1 MYKPTEPIRCPKCG
15 TIVKVDL
22 SKILTS
28 NPPCYEWTCPNCGEK
43 GNTKHGDI
51 ITFENQIGRE
61 TYQTKR
67 ATLPYIQKVGEPDP
81 GVGVTTTNGTGD
93 GYNTI
98 NAVPSICSPMTEC
111 EICGEEFKFDS
122 RSYICPKCREA
133 VVKLRERGDSTA
145 NTMPTDNKS
154 TANAMPAG
162 NKSTVTDPKST
173 ACNIPAPKWIP
184 QGWECPKCGAI
195 LAPHQ
200 SFCPFCSKKES
211 DWITTVG
218 TGTQPFYGEWTN
230 KDNLTPP
237 SGQYTNPNPSTTI
250 SLGDKL
256 KVPNSCTLTFATPC
270 DNIKATL

>member
-1 MYKPTEPIRCPKCG
+1 MYKLAKPIR
-15 TIVKVDL
+15 
-22 SKILTS
+22 
-28 NPPCYEWTCPNCGEK
+28 CPNCGEIVQVDTSMILTSYPPQYK
-43 GNTKHGDI
+43 WECPKCGRTGTVGSKDDI
-51 ITFENQIGRE
+51 ITFENQTPIR
-61 TYQTKR
+61 
-67 ATLPYIQKVGEPDP
+67 TLPYIQKVGEPDP
-81 GVGVTTTNGTGD
+81 GVGATTTNATGD

-133 VVKLRERGDSTA
+133 VVKLRKTA
-145 NTMPTDNKS
+145 DS
-154 TANAMPAG
+154 TANAMPTD
-162 NKSTVTDPKST
+162 KSTVTDPKST
-173 ACNIPAPKWIP
+173 ACDIPGKPFLQ

-200 SFCPFCSKKES
+200 SYCPFCSKKES

-230 KDNLTPP
+230 RDNLTPP
-237 SGQYTNPNPSTTI
+237 TGQYTNPNPGTAI
-250 SLGDKL
+250 SSGDKP
-256 KVPNSCTLTFATPC
+256 KVPNSCTITYATPR